1 MARLTRRAALTAL
14 GALGAGSVLGL
25 GYVLRSM
32 FEPPSTAIRLT
43 DGGGFGGTGHM
54 DMSRYMEMFM
64 RHSEIN
70 RVVEDIPGGV
80 RTTTESTSPD
90 LTAQLQA
97 HVSSMY
103 SRLDQ
108 GTEVACMS
116 QSLPTLFRHASGYRR
131 QLTFTP
137 TGVIAEE
144 TADDPALTDAIRAH
158 AREVTGFVQEGMPA
172 MMQQM
177 MGPGGMM
184 GCGRMMGPRSP

>member
-1 MARLTRRAALTAL
+1 M
-14 GALGAGSVLGL
+14 GA
-25 GYVLRSM
+25 
-32 FEPPSTAIRLT
+32 
-43 DGGGFGGTGHM
+43 GHM

-64 RHSEIN
+64 RHNEIN

-80 RTTTESTSPD
+80 RTTTESKSPA

-103 SRLDQ
+103 AHLDQ
-108 GTEVACMS
+108 GTEVNCMS

-144 TADDPALTDAIRAH
+144 TANDPALTDAIRAH

-172 MMQQM
+172 MMQQ
-177 MGPGGMM
+177 
-184 GCGRMMGPRSP
+184 R